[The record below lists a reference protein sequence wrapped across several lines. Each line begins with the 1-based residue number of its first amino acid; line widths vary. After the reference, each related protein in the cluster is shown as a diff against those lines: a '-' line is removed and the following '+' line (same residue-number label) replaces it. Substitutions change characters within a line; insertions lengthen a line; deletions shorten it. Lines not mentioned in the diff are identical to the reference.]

1 MTTLQSAPGIDL
13 GLTDVTAVRE
23 RYRALY
29 EAAVPP
35 GVKGPAALRGGAGPL
50 PPYACRLLNRGDPLG
65 EAADG
70 PRAHLGTDDGIVLP
84 AGAGRARVYS
94 ATALARDALD
104 AVALT
109 AFRAVRPGPRTAELL
124 ADAVEG
130 LSERWPEAAA
140 TVGDFTS
147 VVVWLKP
154 LPLGPGTVDVFASYA
169 FPGLPF
175 LTFLTGLAARHLAPG
190 YVFPE
195 PSRYALQE
203 SLYQEALHHRL
214 DETQRTVDHFVPG
227 PGGRHTP
234 VPVPWHGTEWTA
246 AHCLA
251 TLFVHVHLAP
261 MRAAALARAT
271 GVEREVLAAAHPTGL
286 ACAYQLLHGLTEH
299 RGVFSDAGAALLEG
313 LGALLAQA
321 GANS

>member
-1 MTTLQSAPGIDL
+1 MTALQSAPGVDL
-13 GLTDVTAVRE
+13 GLAGAAAVRE

-35 GVKGPAALRGGAGPL
+35 GTKGPAALRGGAGPL
-50 PPYACRLLNRGDPLG
+50 PPYACALLNRGEPLG
-65 EAADG
+65 DAADG
-70 PRAHLGTDDGIVLP
+70 PHAHLGTGSGVLLP
-84 AGAGRARVYS
+84 SGTGRARVYT

-109 AFRAVRPGPRTAELL
+109 GFRAVRPGPRTSELL
-124 ADAVEG
+124 ADAVAD

-154 LPLGPGTVDVFASYA
+154 LPLGPDAVDVFSSYA
-169 FPGLPF
+169 FAALPF

-190 YVFPE
+190 HVFPE

-214 DETQRTVDHFVPG
+214 DETQRTADHFVPG
-227 PGGRHTP
+227 PAGRRTP
-234 VPVPWHGTEWTA
+234 VPVPWYGTEWTA
-246 AHCLA
+246 AHCLH
-251 TLFVHVHLAP
+251 TLVVLVHLVP

-271 GVEREVLAAAHPTGL
+271 GVEREVLAAAHPAGL
-286 ACAYQLLHGLTEH
+286 ACAHQLLDGLAE
-299 RGVFSDAGAALLEG
+299 RREVLSPAGAGLLDG
-313 LGALLAQA
+313 LAALLAQVTP
-321 GANS
+321 